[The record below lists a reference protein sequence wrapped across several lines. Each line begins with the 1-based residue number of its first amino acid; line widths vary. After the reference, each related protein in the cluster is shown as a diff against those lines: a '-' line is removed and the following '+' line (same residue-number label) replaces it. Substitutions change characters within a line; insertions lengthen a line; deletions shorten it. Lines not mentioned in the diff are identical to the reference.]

1 LRDKELQSSPD
12 QREVIRLAEENTTE
26 EETTV
31 DEQAPAAEAVAGT
44 EEVVAEVEVAET
56 TEETSAEEASDE
68 EEAPAFQPR
77 SSSNEL
83 SDSLVS
89 QLPEV
94 EGEEVPR
101 KEVPGGRAYEIIYIV
116 ATGDPEWVEKSIES
130 VRNIIEA
137 GDGAVDNVRASE
149 TRRLAYPIEKQTEGI
164 YVVTNARFAG
174 DVSTELERYFRIEES
189 VLRSMVLR
197 END

>member
-1 LRDKELQSSPD
+1 M
-12 QREVIRLAEENTTE
+12 AEENTTE
-26 EETTV
+26 ETTV
-31 DEQAPAAEAVAGT
+31 EEQAPAAELAT
-44 EEVVAEVEVAET
+44 ETVTETVEAAEVEAVAQDAS
-56 TEETSAEEASDE
+56 EEQASEEAD
-68 EEAPAFQPR
+68 APAFQPR

-101 KEVPGGRAYEIIYIV
+101 KEVEGGRAYEIIYIV
-116 ATGDPEWVEKSIES
+116 RTGDPALVEKSIES

-137 GDGAVDNVRASE
+137 GEGAVDNVRASE

-164 YVVTNARFAG
+164 YVVTNARFTG
-174 DVSTELERYFRIEES
+174 NVSEELERYFRIEES
-189 VLRSMVLR
+189 VLRHMILR
-197 END
+197 EDD

>member
-1 LRDKELQSSPD
+1 M
-12 QREVIRLAEENTTE
+12 AEENTTE
-26 EETTV
+26 ETV
-31 DEQAPAAEAVAGT
+31 EEQAPAAEAVAET
-44 EEVVAEVEVAET
+44 EVVVAEVEVAET
-56 TEETSAEEASDE
+56 TEETEEASDE
-68 EEAPAFQPR
+68 EAPAFHPR

-116 ATGDPEWVEKSIES
+116 RTNDAEAVEKSIES
-130 VRNIIEA
+130 VRNIVEA
-137 GDGAVDNVRASE
+137 GGGAVDNVRASE

-174 DVSTELERYFRIEES
+174 EVSAELERYFRIEEL
-189 VLRSMVLR
+189 VLRHMVLR
-197 END
+197 EDD

>member
-1 LRDKELQSSPD
+1 
-12 QREVIRLAEENTTE
+12 LAEENTTE
-26 EETTV
+26 ETV
-31 DEQAPAAEAVAGT
+31 EEPAAEAVAEV

-56 TEETSAEEASDE
+56 TEEAPAAEASEE

-94 EGEEVPR
+94 EGEEAPR
-101 KEVPGGRAYEIIYIV
+101 KEVEGGRAYEIIYIV
-116 ATGDPEWVEKSIES
+116 RTGDPELVEKSIES

-174 DVSTELERYFRIEES
+174 EVSAELERYFRIEES

-197 END
+197 EDD

>member
-1 LRDKELQSSPD
+1 M
-12 QREVIRLAEENTTE
+12 AEENTTE
-26 EETTV
+26 ETV
-31 DEQAPAAEAVAGT
+31 EEQAAESVNET
-44 EEVVAEVEVAET
+44 EVVVAEVEVVET
-56 TEETSAEEASDE
+56 TEEAPAEAASE
-68 EEAPAFQPR
+68 EDEAPAFQPR

-94 EGEEVPR
+94 EGEEAPR
-101 KEVPGGRAYEIIYIV
+101 KEVEGGRAYEIIYIV
-116 ATGDPEWVEKSIES
+116 RTGDPELVEKSIES

-174 DVSTELERYFRIEES
+174 EVSAELERYFRIEES

-197 END
+197 EDD

>member
-1 LRDKELQSSPD
+1 VE
-12 QREVIRLAEENTTE
+12 
-26 EETTV
+26 
-31 DEQAPAAEAVAGT
+31 EQAAESVNET
-44 EEVVAEVEVAET
+44 EVVVADVVET
-56 TEETSAEEASDE
+56 TEEAPAEAASE
-68 EEAPAFQPR
+68 EDEAPAFQPR

-94 EGEEVPR
+94 EGEEAPR
-101 KEVPGGRAYEIIYIV
+101 KEVEGGRAYEIIYIV
-116 ATGDPEWVEKSIES
+116 RTGDPEAVEKSIES
-130 VRNIIEA
+130 VRNIIES

-174 DVSTELERYFRIEES
+174 EVSTELERYFRIEES

-197 END
+197 EDD

>member
-1 LRDKELQSSPD
+1 M
-12 QREVIRLAEENTTE
+12 AEENTTE
-26 EETTV
+26 ETVEETPAS
-31 DEQAPAAEAVAGT
+31 APAAEAVAEV

-56 TEETSAEEASDE
+56 TEEAPAEKVSGED
-68 EEAPAFQPR
+68 EAPAFQPR

-94 EGEEVPR
+94 EGEEAPR
-101 KEVPGGRAYEIIYIV
+101 KEVEGGRAYEIIYIV
-116 ATGDPEWVEKSIES
+116 RTGDSEAVEKSIES
-130 VRNIIEA
+130 VRNIVEA

-174 DVSTELERYFRIEES
+174 EVSAELERYFRIEES

-197 END
+197 EDD

>member
-1 LRDKELQSSPD
+1 M
-12 QREVIRLAEENTTE
+12 AEENTTE
-26 EETTV
+26 ETVEETP
-31 DEQAPAAEAVAGT
+31 APAAEAVAEN
-44 EEVVAEVEVAET
+44 EEVVAEVEAAET
-56 TEETSAEEASDE
+56 TEEAPAEEVSE
-68 EEAPAFQPR
+68 EDEAPAFQPR

-94 EGEEVPR
+94 EGEEAPR
-101 KEVPGGRAYEIIYIV
+101 KEVEGGRAYEIIYIV
-116 ATGDPEWVEKSIES
+116 RTGDPELVEKSIES
-130 VRNIIEA
+130 VRNIIET

-174 DVSTELERYFRIEES
+174 EVSAELERYFRIEES

-197 END
+197 EDD

>member
-1 LRDKELQSSPD
+1 
-12 QREVIRLAEENTTE
+12 VAEN
-26 EETTV
+26 
-31 DEQAPAAEAVAGT
+31 
-44 EEVVAEVEVAET
+44 EEVAAEVEAVET
-56 TEETSAEEASDE
+56 TEEAPAEETSE
-68 EEAPAFQPR
+68 EDEAPAFQPR

-94 EGEEVPR
+94 EGEEAPR
-101 KEVPGGRAYEIIYIV
+101 KEVEGGRAYEIIYIV
-116 ATGDPEWVEKSIES
+116 RTGDPELVEKSIES
-130 VRNIIEA
+130 VRNIIET

-174 DVSTELERYFRIEES
+174 EVSAELERYFRIEES

-197 END
+197 EDD

>member
-1 LRDKELQSSPD
+1 LRDKELHGSPD

-26 EETTV
+26 ETVEETP
-31 DEQAPAAEAVAGT
+31 APAAEAVAEN
-44 EEVVAEVEVAET
+44 EEVVAEVEAAET
-56 TEETSAEEASDE
+56 TEEAPAEEASE
-68 EEAPAFQPR
+68 EDEAPAFQPR

-94 EGEEVPR
+94 EG
-101 KEVPGGRAYEIIYIV
+101 GRAYEIIYIV
-116 ATGDPEWVEKSIES
+116 RTGDPELVEKSIES
-130 VRNIIEA
+130 VRNIIET

-174 DVSTELERYFRIEES
+174 EVSAELERYFRIEES

-197 END
+197 EDD

>member
-1 LRDKELQSSPD
+1 M
-12 QREVIRLAEENTTE
+12 AEENTTE
-26 EETTV
+26 GTVEET
-31 DEQAPAAEAVAGT
+31 APAAEAVAENEAPT
-44 EEVVAEVEVAET
+44 EEAVAEVEAAET
-56 TEETSAEEASDE
+56 TEEAPAEEASTEEASNE

-101 KEVPGGRAYEIIYIV
+101 KEVEGGRAYEIIYIV

-137 GDGAVDNVRASE
+137 GGGAVDNVRASE

-174 DVSTELERYFRIEES
+174 EVSAELERYFRIEES

-197 END
+197 EDD